1 MSQVENWTFRN
12 LRSWTA
18 SFLEKKGA
26 DSPLLETEILLA
38 HAAHTTRVDLF
49 MRLDETPDDATRAA
63 FRELV
68 RRRGMGEPVA
78 YLIGKKEF
86 YALDF
91 DVDSNVLVPRPETEQ
106 LALEAIEYIKKRAKT
121 FGKSAKEIGNG
132 SEESE
137 SADAAASNAPET
149 WNICDVGVGSG
160 CISVALAKHVPN
172 ARIVAIDLS
181 ASALDVAK
189 KNAEKHGVGQKIE
202 FVQSDLF
209 AAFRRDLPEEAR
221 FDMIVSNPPYVSEA
235 EYAALEPTVKN
246 FEPELA
252 LVGGPTGAE
261 LPIRLVEQA
270 AEQIKSGGR
279 LFLELSP
286 TTVHAV
292 AERLAADGRWQDV
305 AVKKDFGNLERFVF
319 ATRK

>member
-137 SADAAASNAPET
+137 PADAPASNAPET

-252 LVGGPTGAE
+252 LVGGPTGSE

-279 LFLELSP
+279 LFL
-286 TTVHAV
+286 
-292 AERLAADGRWQDV
+292 
-305 AVKKDFGNLERFVF
+305 
-319 ATRK
+319 